1 MGLGMTAQAVT
12 AINEGANLK
21 ILFFEEGSPFSLYGF
36 AMPEGKQNR
45 KAVRDVFDFFYTTLV
60 PEDKE
65 LFYPEQ
71 IYKDKTFSIK
81 NYPTGISYA
90 DMSGNTTEEKM
101 RLLENWEY

>member
-1 MGLGMTAQAVT
+1 MTAQTVT
-12 AINEGANLK
+12 AINDGANLK
-21 ILFFEEGSPFSLYGF
+21 IVFFEEGSPFSLYGI

-45 KAVRDVFDFFYTTLV
+45 KAVREVFDFFYTTLV

-71 IYKDKTFSIK
+71 IYKDKTFEIQ
-81 NYPTGISYA
+81 NYPTYIHYA
-90 DMSGNTTEEKM
+90 DMSNNTTEEKI